1 MIQYEVLAN
10 QIQKIEYNKQ
20 RNTITVTGNLRKTI
34 DEKEE
39 MEKELVVYCNKE
51 ANQVLSSL
59 ENRLGCNVIVSK

>member
-20 RNTITVTGNLRKTI
+20 RNTITVTGNLRKTM
-34 DEKEE
+34 DGKEE

-51 ANQVLSSL
+51 ADQVLLSL